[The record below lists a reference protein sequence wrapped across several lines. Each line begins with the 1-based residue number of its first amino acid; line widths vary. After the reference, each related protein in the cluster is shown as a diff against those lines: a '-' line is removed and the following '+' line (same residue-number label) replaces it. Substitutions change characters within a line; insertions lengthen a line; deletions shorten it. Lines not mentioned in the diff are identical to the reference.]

1 MKNLLYF
8 ISLVLILLLSSCSVP
23 NAGSSF
29 YQAHKHKKGVRNFAL
44 PGWLIYTG
52 TGFAHDIV
60 QEEEV
65 RVLMQVAKKVKKV
78 QFMLDEGNGVIS
90 QAELRVFQQ
99 HLHDRQFDDL
109 LYVRSE
115 DTTVSFMVRARKD
128 KLRDLI
134 VLIHADEDFVFLNMR
149 TNIKV
154 KNIAQLI
161 DAIMQLDKQE
171 EEPKPEKP
179 PVEEPIVRPRA

>member
-1 MKNLLYF
+1 MKNLLF
-8 ISLVLILLLSSCSVP
+8 FTSLLLLLGSCSVP
-23 NAGSSF
+23 NAGSNF
-29 YQAHKHKKGVRNFAL
+29 YQAHKRKQGVRNFAL

-52 TGFAHDIV
+52 TGFAHNIV
-60 QEEEV
+60 KEEEV
-65 RVLMQVAKKVKKV
+65 RVLMQLAKKVKKM

-90 QAELRVFQQ
+90 PEELLAFQQ
-99 HLHDRQFDDL
+99 RLRDRQFDDL

-115 DTTVSFMVRARKD
+115 DTTVSFMVRSRKD

-161 DAIMQLDKQE
+161 DAILQLDKQE
-171 EEPKPEKP
+171 EEEPKPETP
-179 PVEEPIVRPRA
+179 PVDEPIVRPRA